1 MPPMT
6 MVFQV
11 KDPARLDKVRPGD
24 NVKFRADKSAGSFV
38 IIDIQVAD
46 SGEEFIIRGFLPAG

>member
-1 MPPMT
+1 MT